1 MLLVSGGHPHIVHM
15 SVSFIYDMRHTLL
28 HRPIDGLCSN
38 VCSLATVRQ
47 SDCFGLLAE
56 SDPDGWSQHL
66 GIYPNRIDLW
76 SLIFIRVGTM
86 FAQNEKDAM
95 YTKIS

>member
-1 MLLVSGGHPHIVHM
+1 MVVFNNGFGGCQKQLSQLRVLLKLSAHNHFHHRQSAGIPLTHVNG
-15 SVSFIYDMRHTLL
+15 HTLPKPL
-28 HRPIDGLCSN
+28 LLIMARIMF
-38 VCSLATVRQ
+38 SL
-47 SDCFGLLAE
+47 
-56 SDPDGWSQHL
+56 
-66 GIYPNRIDLW
+66 IDLL